1 MEERIM
7 QEGWKNGRVEG
18 RQAGKTAFSGSVLP
32 FLFFHSSILP
42 TFQPSNLPTFQ
53 GSVYAVL

>member
-7 QEGWKNGRVEG
+7 QEGWKNGKVEG
-18 RQAGKTAFSGSVLP
+18 WQAGKTAFSGSVLP

-42 TFQPSNLPTFQ
+42 RFQ
-53 GSVYAVL
+53 GSVYAAL